1 MQSKSWDI
9 DEVNSVDFSKLEI
22 GSINASVAQSIGITD
37 ATDFFQV
44 IRIPWSSPY
53 PNQIL
58 LTLSG
63 KQRMYYR
70 ACSNGTWETPKR
82 LITNADLQTGRIS
95 STNCPA
101 GEITTIDVNFNRL
114 FSGTPNVVASINSN
128 SSSIKYKDLTITVTN
143 ISSNG
148 FTIQLYNGSDTQFA
162 PSVDWIAAI
171 A

>member
-82 LITNADLQTGRIS
+82 LITNADLQAGLISFNNMSNGQVYSKEVTFPKTFS
-95 STNCPA
+95 STPYVAVSPVSSTA
-101 GEITTIDVNFNRL
+101 GTIFTTVGARSASKVTINGRRNDSSGVLDVL
-114 FSGTPNVVASINSN
+114 
-128 SSSIKYKDLTITVTN
+128 
-143 ISSNG
+143 
-148 FTIQLYNGSDTQFA
+148 
-162 PSVDWIAAI
+162 WIAVAM
-171 A
+171 